1 MMSQFSQDT
10 DPWNSSGHFPS
21 SFQPTWGECQRFT
34 ALDWWR
40 VGYVPDG
47 EQSILGHCPSQATLR
62 HCPPQTTFGH
72 SPSQGYSLYPIEAP
86 PGHSPCGLGSTQLA
100 TPIGALSPGYQA
112 NHSYIPSGESLN
124 QSTFQSVWDAQPDY
138 QQISHPQQSTPFN
151 THFQNEFQQ
160 EFTNH
165 LHASSSLSSYTDQ
178 DTNFQSLPKY
188 LSFDP
193 SKSKWSDF
201 YRKFEHYAKD
211 KHWSSQECMSN
222 LKYVLQGKAAD
233 YLAYLNELVPNLPY
247 YDLIMQMEQHME
259 SQDLIDPQFNQLH
272 HQRTFDI
279 DCSYTSTPNSQNT
292 CYQPSAYHTQAVGTQ
307 HLTSFPEPHWQS
319 QGKFLSYRGSHNDTL
334 SSFDFSGDNAMV
346 HGPFQ
351 NGEMLSRGVP
361 ALEEMACLEH
371 LPCDTLDMKEQFVSF
386 QVPPVA
392 EQNGESSESQIG
404 RGGLHRGSC
413 HDSSYSEHQIE
424 LEEICL
430 PSKTRQNKGLKSER
444 IIAINKEE
452 GLVFLKSK
460 SRKSA
465 RELPAEQWPNIA
477 SLLPFPEKGKGIQ
490 IAHRNSMSVEE
501 AEELLWPEHTEL
513 QLVQGNSSEIHP
525 EIQESKSEITDFWWD
540 SMSSSELGSRDK
552 RDSTENCEDYID
564 FMYGKLC
571 GTLPLSKEIPST
583 IYEDE
588 EWIDRT
594 FKEMQ
599 IQPYSAWNPSM
610 SLDGDLSTVQLETN
624 TGDSYY
630 QKKQESSSIAGMEQ
644 MTSSQISS
652 NKHELSSEATPE
664 NKLEPVNN
672 LKAFQ
677 FQAQSTEVDQVPMTS
692 QSSSNKQELSSEA
705 TLENE
710 FELVTNLKAY
720 QFQGKS
726 TEVDQAQTASQIS
739 SNKLELSS
747 EAMPKMTLELVDSL
761 NVSLQF
767 QGQNTEVEKEQR
779 ENITASQMRSNKQ
792 ELCSEATSNS
802 TDDDQK
808 SFILQV
814 RHEAMYPE
822 GTENKVASPT
832 DNDTNQL
839 ELDSEATCN
848 TNHYSS
854 LADQLG
860 NPAGE
865 EQDPGSDS
873 MSTWEDITICQLP
886 SSSMLSV
893 PVSLQDVKLLAVID
907 TAAEVTIISDSIFRE
922 LQPTP
927 PYLKKVI
934 LHTTG
939 RDLRMGG
946 FVVGPVAL
954 KLGEITFPEAVYVA
968 PIQDDMLLGLDF
980 LLRHGVDI
988 KLNDRCLA
996 FRGKGQKVPIEVE
1009 RMGTSKESQVKKVTL
1024 LEKTVKVPPNTVLRL
1039 QCKISDSLNDN
1050 IIEPEGDLDVILPR
1064 SLHSAG
1070 SKPKVCLV
1078 NVTDSL
1084 VRLRQKQLVAKVFPV
1099 CTASLISVDDT
1110 WQYGLYV
1117 SADSTRAYSIS
1128 VNVKSFQKVE
1138 DGGKWPWD
1146 PGGC

>member
-10 DPWNSSGHFPS
+10 DPWNSSGHFPF

-40 VGYVPDG
+40 VGYVPNG

-100 TPIGALSPGYQA
+100 TPIGALSPGYQP

-138 QQISHPQQSTPFN
+138 QQISHPQQSIPFN

-165 LHASSSLSSYTDQ
+165 THVPNSVSNYTDQ
-178 DTNFQSLPKY
+178 NSNFQSLPKY

-211 KHWSSQECMSN
+211 KHWSSQECKSN
-222 LKYVLQGKAAD
+222 LKYVLQGEAAD
-233 YLAYLNELVPNLPY
+233 HLAYLNELVPNLPY

-259 SQDLIDPQFNQLH
+259 SQDLIDPRFNQLH

-292 CYQPSAYHTQAVGTQ
+292 CYQPSVYHTQTMGTR
-307 HLTSFPEPHWQS
+307 HLSSFLGPHWQS
-319 QGKFLSYRGSHNDTL
+319 QEKCISYRGSHDGTY
-334 SSFDFSGDNAMV
+334 SSFNFSGDNAMV

-361 ALEEMACLEH
+361 ALEEMAFLQHE
-371 LPCDTLDMKEQFVSF
+371 PCDTLDIKEQFVSF

-392 EQNGESSESQIG
+392 EQNGESRESQIG
-404 RGGLHRGSC
+404 RGVLHQGSC

-430 PSKTRQNKGLKSER
+430 PSKTRQNKGLKPER
-444 IIAINKEE
+444 VIAKNKEE
-452 GLVFLKSK
+452 GLVSLKSK
-460 SRKSA
+460 SRKLT

-490 IAHRNSMSVEE
+490 KAHRNSMSVEE
-501 AEELLWPEHTEL
+501 AEELLWPEPTEL

-525 EIQESKSEITDFWWD
+525 EIQESKSEIMDFWWD
-540 SMSSSELGSRDK
+540 SMGSTELGSRDK
-552 RDSTENCEDYID
+552 MESLENCEDYID
-564 FMYGKLC
+564 YMYGKLC
-571 GTLPLSKEIPST
+571 GTSPLNKEIPST
-583 IYEDE
+583 LHEDE

-594 FKEMQ
+594 FKEML

-610 SLDGDLSTVQLETN
+610 SLDGDLSTVQLEKIR
-624 TGDSYY
+624 GDSYY
-630 QKKQESSSIAGMEQ
+630 QKKQESSCMVVTEQ
-644 MTSSQISS
+644 LASSQISS
-652 NKHELSSEATPE
+652 NKLELSSEATSE
-664 NKLEPVNN
+664 NKLEPVNHV
-672 LKAFQ
+672 KAF
-677 FQAQSTEVDQVPMTS
+677 
-692 QSSSNKQELSSEA
+692 L
-705 TLENE
+705 
-710 FELVTNLKAY
+710 
-720 QFQGKS
+720 FQGQNTKD
-726 TEVDQAQTASQIS
+726 DQAALQIS

-792 ELCSEATSNS
+792 ELCFEATSNS

-808 SFILQV
+808 SFMLQV

-822 GTENKVASPT
+822 GTENKVASHT
-832 DNDTNQL
+832 DNNTNQL
-839 ELDSEATCN
+839 ELDSEITCN

-854 LADQLG
+854 LADQSG
-860 NPAGE
+860 YPAGE

-907 TAAEVTIISDSIFRE
+907 TEAEVTIISDSIFRE

-934 LHTTG
+934 LHTAG
-939 RDLRMGG
+939 RDLRMDG

-980 LLRHGVDI
+980 MLRHGVDI

-996 FRGKGQKVPIEVE
+996 FRGKGEKVPIEVE
-1009 RMGTSKESQVKKVTL
+1009 RMGTSKEGQVKKVTL
-1024 LEKTVKVPPNTVLRL
+1024 EKTVKMPPNSVLKR
-1039 QCKISDSLNDN
+1039 QCKISDLLTNY

-1070 SKPKVCLV
+1070 SMV

-1084 VRLRQKQLVAKVFPV
+1084 IRLRQKQLVAKVFPV
-1099 CTASLISVDDT
+1099 CTASSVSVDDTWQYGSVDDT
-1110 WQYGLYV
+1110 WQYGLSV
-1117 SADSTRAYSIS
+1117 SVESTRVYSNS
-1128 VNVKSFQKVE
+1128 VNVQSFQKVE

>member
-72 SPSQGYSLYPIEAP
+72 SQSQGYSLYPIEAP

-112 NHSYIPSGESLN
+112 NHHYIPSGESLN
-124 QSTFQSVWDAQPDY
+124 QSTFQSVWDAQPNY
-138 QQISHPQQSTPFN
+138 QQISHPQQLTPFN
-151 THFQNEFQQ
+151 THFQNKFQQ

-165 LHASSSLSSYTDQ
+165 SHASSSLSSYTDQ
-178 DTNFQSLPKY
+178 NTNFQPLPKY

-233 YLAYLNELVPNLPY
+233 YLGYLNELVPNLPY

-259 SQDLIDPQFNQLH
+259 SQDLIDPQFNQLY

-292 CYQPSAYHTQAVGTQ
+292 CYQPSAYNAQVVGTQ
-307 HLTSFPEPHWQS
+307 HLTSFPEPHLQS
-319 QGKFLSYRGSHNDTL
+319 QGKFITYRGSHDATY

-346 HGPFQ
+346 QGPFL

-371 LPCDTLDMKEQFVSF
+371 SPCDTLDMKEQFVSF

-392 EQNGESSESQIG
+392 EQNGESRESQIG
-404 RGGLHRGSC
+404 RGVLHQGSC

-424 LEEICL
+424 FEEICL
-430 PSKTRQNKGLKSER
+430 PSKTRQDKGLKSEKN
-444 IIAINKEE
+444 IAKNKEE
-452 GLVFLKSK
+452 GLVSLKSK
-460 SRKSA
+460 SRKSV
-465 RELPAEQWPNIA
+465 RELPAKQWPSIA

-490 IAHRNSMSVEE
+490 KVHRNSMSAEE
-501 AEELLWPEHTEL
+501 AEELLWPEPTEL

-540 SMSSSELGSRDK
+540 SMGSTELGSRDK
-552 RDSTENCEDYID
+552 RKSLENCEDYID

-571 GTLPLSKEIPST
+571 GTLPLNKEIPST

-610 SLDGDLSTVQLETN
+610 SLNGDLSTVQLKKI

-630 QKKQESSSIAGMEQ
+630 QKKQESSSMAVTKQ
-644 MTSSQISS
+644 FTAFQISS
-652 NKHELSSEATPE
+652 NKLELSSEATSVT
-664 NKLEPVNN
+664 KLEPVNN
-672 LKAFQ
+672 VKAFQ
-677 FQAQSTEVDQVPMTS
+677 FQEQSTEVDQVLMTS
-692 QSSSNKQELSSEA
+692 QSSSDKKELSSEA
-705 TLENE
+705 TLENQ

-726 TEVDQAQTASQIS
+726 VEVDQAPTASQSS

-747 EAMPKMTLELVDSL
+747 EATSKMTLELVDSL

-767 QGQNTEVEKEQR
+767 QGQSTEVEKEQR
-779 ENITASQMRSNKQ
+779 ENITASPMRSNKQ
-792 ELCSEATSNS
+792 ELYYEATSTS
-802 TDDDQK
+802 KKVDQK

-814 RHEAMYPE
+814 RQEAMYPE
-822 GTENKVASPT
+822 KTENKIESHT

-839 ELDSEATCN
+839 ELDSEGTCN
-848 TNHYSS
+848 TNHNSS
-854 LADQLG
+854 LADHLG

-865 EQDPGSDS
+865 EQDPSSDS

-907 TAAEVTIISDSIFRE
+907 TAAEVTIISNSIFRE

-934 LHTTG
+934 LHTAG
-939 RDLRMGG
+939 RDLRMDG

-980 LLRHGVDI
+980 MLRHGVDI
-988 KLNDRCLA
+988 KLNDRCLD

-1009 RMGTSKESQVKKVTL
+1009 RMGT
-1024 LEKTVKVPPNTVLRL
+1024 
-1039 QCKISDSLNDN
+1039 I
-1050 IIEPEGDLDVILPR
+1050 
-1064 SLHSAG
+1064 
-1070 SKPKVCLV
+1070 
-1078 NVTDSL
+1078 
-1084 VRLRQKQLVAKVFPV
+1084 VFPPAQKRGMV
-1099 CTASLISVDDT
+1099 KFP
-1110 WQYGLYV
+1110 GKGHFK
-1117 SADSTRAYSIS
+1117 RAT
-1128 VNVKSFQKVE
+1128 K
-1138 DGGKWPWD
+1138 G
-1146 PGGC
+1146 